1 MADITSFT
9 AGEWSGPE
17 VLTADSIVQAHGS
30 PIAVSTAGGSQRGI
44 LLQPG
49 DAIQI
54 GAGNSV
60 YAKSKGATGAAY
72 LSIESISPVEAP

>member
-17 VLTADSIVQAHGS
+17 VLTADSIVQAHGG
-30 PIAVSTAGGSQRGI
+30 PIAVSTSGGSQRGI
-44 LLQPG
+44 ILQPG

-54 GAGNSV
+54 GSGNDV
-60 YAKSKGATGAAY
+60 YAKAKGGVGGTY
-72 LSIESISPVEAP
+72 LSIEPVGAVGGA